1 MRRNTSRRGRAWRI
15 GCLLAV
21 IALLLDA
28 GPASSQNA
36 AGPELRMPELIAHRG
51 ASHLA
56 PENTLASIQ
65 LAWEMDVD
73 AVEIDIFLIAG
84 GELVLKHDPTLERI
98 TGEEGRVEEHT
109 LEELRELDYGAWK
122 DPQWEGEPIPTL
134 DEALATLPEGKRLV
148 VEVKSGTDT
157 VEPMLEAFDRSG
169 HPMHQIVV
177 IAFSHEVAAKAKR
190 LRPHLTVYWL
200 EGFSQDEET
209 GEWSPSMEEVVERA
223 LEANLDGVNLRW
235 AGPARDEDAVA
246 LIREAGLGFYIWTVN
261 NVDDAQ
267 EAIELGVDGITTDR
281 PAWLKGQLLSR
292 NGWRLMKRP

>member
-1 MRRNTSRRGRAWRI
+1 MKRDALRGVQHWSI
-15 GCLLAV
+15 GCLLAL
-21 IALLLDA
+21 IALLLSA
-28 GPASSQNA
+28 ESAFAQSGHE
-36 AGPELRMPELIAHRG
+36 PELRMPEFVAHRG

-56 PENTLASIQ
+56 PENTLASIR
-65 LAWEMDVD
+65 LAWEMDAD
-73 AVEIDIFLIAG
+73 AVEIDIFLISG
-84 GELVLKHDPTLERI
+84 GDLVLKHDPTLERI

-122 DPQWEGEPIPTL
+122 GPQWEGEPIPTL

-177 IAFSHEVAAKAKR
+177 IAFSYEVAARAKQ

-223 LEANLDGVNLRW
+223 LEAGLDGVNLRW
-235 AGPARDEDAVA
+235 VGPARDEDAVA

-261 NVDDAQ
+261 DVDDAQ